1 LGYKARFSESA
12 LRPLRKP
19 DRQVQRRIIAFL
31 EKRVE
36 PLGDP
41 RSTGEALRG
50 EDFGDFWKYRI
61 GDYRLFCDI
70 VDENHVIEFELGKF
84 ERGFVTL
91 RPEFLRAVVQRVVLY

>member
-12 LRPLRKP
+12 LRQLRKL

-36 PLGDP
+36 SLSDP

-61 GDYRLFCDI
+61 GDYRLVCDI
-70 VDENHVIEFELGKF
+70 VDKDRVIE
-84 ERGFVTL
+84 
-91 RPEFLRAVVQRVVLY
+91 VLKVGDRKEVYRR